1 MLLFRRGFSGRR
13 DCAVVVVTP
22 ENEPKIDIEYLRID
36 SCFSSKI
43 SKL

>member
-22 ENEPKIDIEYLRID
+22 ENDPKIHIEYLQKD
-36 SCFSSKI
+36 SDYSSKI